1 MEAEQKQIE
10 GKFFL
15 KCRTH
20 IESYTWFV
28 SIHSSCSKARFSQVN
43 FCQVICHKLMLS
55 KNAIKMQTKLYK
67 NGKKLCNVCLQI
79 ICRNL
84 DNIFQSSQSQ
94 VYYGWVIFDKLT
106 LHFNEL
112 MYCRI
117 RMERRILLQDFYEYN
132 EWHGSGWVAN

>member
-55 KNAIKMQTKLYK
+55 KMQRKCKQNCTKMERNCTLFAYKLFVAIQT
-67 NGKKLCNVCLQI
+67 
-79 ICRNL
+79 
-84 DNIFQSSQSQ
+84 IFQSSQSQ
-94 VYYGWVIFDKLT
+94 VYYGQVIFDKLT
-106 LHFNEL
+106 LHLNEL